1 MVTMALKS
9 LPYVKVKQK
18 RIKRKMEKRM
28 VKTKW
33 KKNKRVKSKK
43 KWPNLLYYKT
53 ILGSNDRLLLAIC
66 WINLDLLR
74 LDLSLKVVIMLQ
86 RSRKLKV
93 ICYLPVSLAL
103 KLT

>member
-1 MVTMALKS
+1 MALKP
-9 LPYVKVKQK
+9 LQFVKVKLK
-18 RIKRKMEKRM
+18 RIKMRTKKRM

-33 KKNKRVKSKK
+33 RKNKRVKNKK

-74 LDLSLKVVIMLQ
+74 LDLSQKDVIILQ

-93 ICYLPVSLAL
+93 IYCLQVSLAL